1 MRKNKKWTFQFVN
14 FTICYE
20 EINSTVHWTSLG
32 RDGLFG
38 HDESAALCIHCGN
51 SAGTVIGE
59 QAIANIGIGTVS
71 SHFDLDISFSRTWTL

>member
-32 RDGLFG
+32 RDALFAAKEPDTG
-38 HDESAALCIHCGN
+38 KLIDEQPSVGYLETCD
-51 SAGTVIGE
+51 SQRRVR
-59 QAIANIGIGTVS
+59 
-71 SHFDLDISFSRTWTL
+71 SRVPVDCWWPSG